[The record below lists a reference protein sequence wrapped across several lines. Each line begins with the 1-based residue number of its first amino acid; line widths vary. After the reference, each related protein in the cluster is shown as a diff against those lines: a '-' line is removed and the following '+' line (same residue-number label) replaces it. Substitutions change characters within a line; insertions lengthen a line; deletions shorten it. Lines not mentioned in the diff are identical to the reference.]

1 MKIRIT
7 AFIMCLL
14 LILTLCACGN
24 ADGSQQSDI
33 YNPDT
38 TASENVNG
46 EQSDEPTDSNTV
58 KFTVPEGYT
67 LLKTAWALEEKGVC
81 TTEDFLNAAQ
91 NYDLSKYTVLSSL
104 KDAQN
109 VCFKL
114 EGYLFPATYNF
125 QKNEDPVKVIDE
137 MVSAFQSRFSKDML
151 ARASE
156 LGYSVHEILTIASI
170 IEKEAY
176 TDEQRTLIAST
187 IYNRLN
193 KGMQLQYDVT
203 TKYCTGVI
211 EVQYP
216 DRIDDYKYYYNG
228 YRAKGLI
235 AGPICNP
242 GLESINAALYP
253 AQTDYLYFVIDTEPP
268 YESAFAVTYEE
279 HQQNCQRMG
288 Y

>member
-1 MKIRIT
+1 MKLKIT
-7 AFIMCLL
+7 AFIMCFF
-14 LILTLCACGN
+14 LISTLCACGS
-24 ADGSQQSDI
+24 AGSSQQSDI

-38 TASENVNG
+38 SETENINT
-46 EQSDEPTDSNTV
+46 EQSDAPADSNTV

-67 LLKTAWALEEKGVC
+67 LLKIAWALEENGVC
-81 TTEDFLNAAQ
+81 TTDDFLNAAQ
-91 NYDLSKYTVLSSL
+91 NYDLSKYAVLSSL
-104 KDAQN
+104 NDAQN
-109 VCFKL
+109 VCFRL

-137 MVSAFQSRFSKDML
+137 MVAAFQSRFTSNMI

-193 KGMQLQYDVT
+193 KGMKLEYDVT
-203 TKYCTGVI
+203 VKYCTGVI

-216 DRIDDYKYYYNG
+216 DRIDNYKYYYNG
-228 YRAKGLI
+228 YRAEGLI

-242 GLESINAALYP
+242 GLESVNAALYP
-253 AQTDYLYFVIDTEPP
+253 AETDYLYFVIDTEPP
-268 YESAFAVTYEE
+268 YESAFASTYEE
-279 HQQNCQRMG
+279 HLENCERMG